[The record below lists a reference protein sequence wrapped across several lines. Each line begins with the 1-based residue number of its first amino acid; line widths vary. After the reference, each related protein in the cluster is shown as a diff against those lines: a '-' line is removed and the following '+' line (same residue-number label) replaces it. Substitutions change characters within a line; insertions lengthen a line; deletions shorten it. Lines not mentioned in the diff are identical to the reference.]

1 MMSVVVGFLPY
12 LYGGILGFQLMRFV
26 LPRLL
31 GARRALE
38 ARRVVQRFRRIA
50 LIAVLGLLLLAT
62 PRLPAALA
70 MVVLILTRPTPPDV
84 ILSTLQHAA
93 RNPASLEFHPN
104 PNIRR
109 AYRAALGA
117 SNVSERLLEAL
128 PPHLWPLARILE
140 VIIRTPGEDA
150 ERMVRVAT
158 NLMADIGRAKA
169 SLVAQQAGYVIA
181 PLLLAGFQTIL
192 SFSAGA
198 LWFDYASDALCLALL
213 LAGALIIGDL

>member
-1 MMSVVVGFLPY
+1 MNTVIEFLPY
-12 LYGGILGFQLMRFV
+12 LYGGVLGFQLMRFV

-38 ARRVVQRFRRIA
+38 ARRVVQRFKRIA
-50 LIAVLGLLLLAT
+50 LVAILGLLLLAT

-70 MVVLILTRPTPPDV
+70 VVVLILTRPTPPDV
-84 ILSTLQHAA
+84 ILPTLQHAA
-93 RNPASLEFHPN
+93 RNPASLAFHPN
-104 PNIRR
+104 PNIRH
-109 AYRAALGA
+109 AYLASLGV
-117 SNVSERLLEAL
+117 SNVGQRLLGVL

-158 NLMADIGRAKA
+158 NLMADIGRARA
-169 SLVAQQAGYVIA
+169 SLAAQQAGYMIA

-192 SFSAGA
+192 SFGAGA

-213 LAGALIIGDL
+213 LVGALIIGDL

>member
-1 MMSVVVGFLPY
+1 
-12 LYGGILGFQLMRFV
+12 
-26 LPRLL
+26 
-31 GARRALE
+31 
-38 ARRVVQRFRRIA
+38 VVQRFRRVA
-50 LIAVLGLLLLAT
+50 LVAVLGLLLLAA

-70 MVVLILTRPTPPDV
+70 MVVLIMTRPTPPDV
-84 ILSTLQHAA
+84 ILPTLQHAA

-104 PNIRR
+104 PSIRH

-117 SNVSERLLEAL
+117 SDVRQRLLEAL

-169 SLVAQQAGYVIA
+169 SLAAQQAGYAIA
-181 PLLLAGFQTIL
+181 PLLLSAFQTVL
-192 SFSAGA
+192 SFSAGE

-213 LAGALIIGDL
+213 LVGALIIGDL

>member
-1 MMSVVVGFLPY
+1 MSIVIEFLPY
-12 LYGGILGFQLMRFV
+12 LYGGVLGLQLMRFV

-50 LIAVLGLLLLAT
+50 LVAVLGLLLLAT

-70 MVVLILTRPTPPDV
+70 VVVLILTRPTPPDV
-84 ILSTLQHAA
+84 ILPTLQHAA

-104 PNIRR
+104 PNIRH
-109 AYRAALGA
+109 AYRASLGT
-117 SNVSERLLEAL
+117 SNVGQRLLEVL

-169 SLVAQQAGYVIA
+169 SLAAQQAGYMIA

-192 SFSAGA
+192 SFSAGE

-213 LAGALIIGDL
+213 LVGVLIIGDL